1 MIELKLDRRSFLASA
16 AAFAALP
23 NPIIGPAVGSY
34 GIAFTSFMLRLRGD
48 RTSGHPFPAEEL
60 LRICREL
67 GAGGCQMDVSQLAA
81 TDPGYLRKIR
91 EQAGFIELAVGAAV
105 LEDEARLASVASTAA
120 ALGANRIR
128 VACLSGRR
136 YETFEDMKSW
146 RAFAERW
153 KSSLRKAE
161 PLLRKHNLVVGVEN
175 HKDWTA
181 DEMAEIMRSIDSQH
195 LGVCLDFG
203 NNMALLE
210 DPLETTEKL
219 APFAVS
225 THLKDMAV
233 RTTGDGFELSEV
245 PLGRGILPLARM
257 IEMLRKYRSDI
268 RFCLEMITRDP
279 LRVPYKTDKYWITYD
294 RRDEERIARFERTIL
309 NRSSKQPLPVITGR
323 SRENSLDVEMQN
335 VIECSRYAV
344 NKLEL

>member
-1 MIELKLDRRSFLASA
+1 MNERTIDRRTFLASA

-23 NPIIGPAVGSY
+23 KSGPAGGSY
-34 GIAFTSFMLRLRGD
+34 GIAFTSFMLRLRRDG
-48 RTSGHPFPAEEL
+48 SASAHPFPAEDL
-60 LRICREL
+60 LRICRDL

-91 EQAGFIELAVGAAV
+91 EMAGFIELAVGAAV

-136 YETFEDMKSW
+136 YETFEEMKSW

-153 KSSLRKAE
+153 KNSLRKAE
-161 PLLRKHNLVVGVEN
+161 PLLRKHNLLVGVEN

-181 DEMAEIMRSIDSQH
+181 DEMAAMMRSIDSPH

-245 PLGRGILPLARM
+245 PLGRGILPLSRM
-257 IEMLRKYRSDI
+257 IETLRKHRSDI

-279 LRVPYKTDKYWITYD
+279 LKVPYKTDKYWITYD

-309 NRSSKQPLPVITGR
+309 SRSSNQPLPGIAGR
-323 SRENSLDVEMQN
+323 SRKESLDVEMQN
-335 VIECSRYAV
+335 VIECSRYAI
-344 NKLEL
+344 NKLKI